1 MRTTKELYWRYSLF
15 ILIFGLGTA
24 IFIEIIPFLGGL
36 LGAVT
41 LYVLLR
47 GQMWYLAERLHWRRS
62 VASTV
67 LLVESILCFL
77 VPLSLIVWMFVDKFQ
92 NISVDPQS
100 LLQPLHHLAEL
111 IHEKTG
117 YNVLQE
123 SNITSLM
130 SLIPKLGQK
139 VLGGILDFAVN
150 IVVLLFVLYFM
161 LVGGCRMETYCRDLL
176 PFNSTV
182 AGDVMHEIH
191 QIVRSN
197 AIIIPLLAVAQGSV
211 AYVGYLIFKVPEPLF
226 CGVLTAFATV
236 IPIIGTALVWVPLAA
251 YMGIDGHW
259 GLAVGLLL
267 FGLLV
272 IVQVDNVMR
281 IVFQKKLDD
290 THPLITIFGVI
301 IGLSLFGFMG
311 VIFGPLLLAMFIF
324 CVHIFKRKYLDDTPD
339 AKLVDSFNSEQKTG

>member
-15 ILIFGLGTA
+15 ILIFGLGAA
-24 IFIEIIPFLGGL
+24 IFVEIIPFLGGL

-47 GQMWYLAERLHWRRS
+47 GQMCYLTERLHWRRS
-62 VASTV
+62 VASTL

-77 VPLSLIVWMFVDKFQ
+77 VPLSVIVWMFVNKFQ

-100 LLQPLHHLAEL
+100 LLQPLRHLAEL

-117 YNVLQE
+117 YNLLQE
-123 SNITSLM
+123 DNITSLM
-130 SLIPKLGQK
+130 GMIPKLGQK

-150 IVVLLFVLYFM
+150 IVVLLFVLFFM
-161 LVGGCRMETYCRDLL
+161 LVGGRRMEAYCRDLL
-176 PFNSTV
+176 PFSNPV
-182 AGDVMHEIH
+182 AIDVMHEIH

-197 AIIIPLLAVAQGSV
+197 AIIIPLLAVAQGGV
-211 AYVGYLIFKVPEPLF
+211 AYVGYLLLNVPEPLF

-251 YMGIDGHW
+251 YMGIDGQW
-259 GLAVGLLL
+259 GLAVGLSLY
-267 FGLLV
+267 GLLV

-281 IVFQKKLDD
+281 ILFQKKLDD

-339 AKLVDSFNSEQKTG
+339 AKLVDSFSTEEKTG